1 MPVYRYRAVSPAG
14 EVATGELEAANESE
28 IVDRLRD
35 QGLLPMQVAR
45 AAGAGGAA
53 AAMPA
58 AGAPV
63 PIAAGDRRRWF
74 ASRSVTGDQLG
85 ALTRELAT
93 LLRAGLPLDRA
104 LELLIGLAPT
114 PPVSALLQ
122 QIRDDVR
129 GGKSLSQALEARRD
143 VFSRFYVN
151 IIRAGEA
158 GGALGVVLTRL
169 SDTIERNKELRESVK
184 SALIYPTI
192 LICVAVLSVMVLL
205 VWVVPQFEQT
215 FAHAGKAMPLPTVI
229 VVVAGKFLK
238 QWWWAVGAFVVLAVW
253 WMRRRL
259 ADPVVRHRWDA
270 RVLRLPL
277 VGELVTKVEVARFAR
292 TLATLLGNGVALLS
306 GLGIVRETLGNSVLA
321 GALEGVTARLRE
333 GKGFGRPLAE
343 TGLYPKL
350 ATQMILVGEE
360 SGRLEEMLTR
370 VAEVY
375 DREVQMAI
383 KRFLSILEPALIL
396 GLAVMIGGIVFAILL
411 GVMGMSELVQ

>member
-1 MPVYRYRAVSPAG
+1 MPVYRYKAVSPAG
-14 EVATGELEAANESE
+14 EVATGELEAANEGE

-35 QGLLPMQVAR
+35 QGLLPMQVAQASGAAA
-45 AAGAGGAA
+45 AAGAGGGAAPAA
-53 AAMPA
+53 A
-58 AGAPV
+58 GE
-63 PIAAGDRRRWF
+63 GRRRWF
-74 ASRSVTGDQLG
+74 MSKTVTGNHLG
-85 ALTRELAT
+85 AMTRELAT

-114 PPVSALLQ
+114 PAVSTLLQ

-129 GGKSLSQALEARRD
+129 GGKALSQALDARRD

-169 SDTIERNKELRESVK
+169 ADTMERNKELRENVK

-192 LICVAVLSVMVLL
+192 LVCVAVLSVMVLL

-229 VVVAGKFLK
+229 VGVVGTFLK
-238 QWWWAVGAFVVLAVW
+238 QWWWAVLGFVALFAW
-253 WMRRRL
+253 WARRRL

-270 RVLRLPL
+270 RVLRMPL
-277 VGELVTKVEVARFAR
+277 VGDLVTKVEVARLAR
-292 TLATLLGNGVALLS
+292 TLATLLGNGVALLT
-306 GLGIVRETLGNSVLA
+306 GLAIVRETLGNSVLA
-321 GALEGVTARLRE
+321 GALEGVIARLRE

-383 KRFLSILEPALIL
+383 KRFLAILEPALIL

>member
-1 MPVYRYRAVSPAG
+1 MPVYRYKAVSPAG
-14 EVATGELEAANESE
+14 EVATGELEAANEGE

-35 QGLLPMQVAR
+35 QGLLPMQVAQASGAAA
-45 AAGAGGAA
+45 AAGAGVGAA
-53 AAMPA
+53 PA
-58 AGAPV
+58 A
-63 PIAAGDRRRWF
+63 AGEGRRRWF
-74 ASRSVTGDQLG
+74 MAKTVTGNHLG
-85 ALTRELAT
+85 AMTRELAT

-114 PPVSALLQ
+114 PAVSTLLQ

-129 GGKSLSQALEARRD
+129 GGKALSQALDARRD

-169 SDTIERNKELRESVK
+169 ADTMERNKELRENVK

-192 LICVAVLSVMVLL
+192 LVCVAVLSVMVLL

-229 VVVAGKFLK
+229 VVVVGTFLK
-238 QWWWAVGAFVVLAVW
+238 QWWWAVLAFVVLFAW
-253 WMRRRL
+253 WARRRL

-270 RVLRLPL
+270 RVLRMPL
-277 VGELVTKVEVARFAR
+277 VGDLVTKVEVARLAR
-292 TLATLLGNGVALLS
+292 TLATLLGNGVALLT
-306 GLGIVRETLGNSVLA
+306 GLAIVRETLGNSVLA
-321 GALEGVTARLRE
+321 GALEGVIARLRE

-360 SGRLEEMLTR
+360 SGRLEEMLNR

-383 KRFLSILEPALIL
+383 KRFLAILEPALIL